1 MEAKMV
7 AEATTMAVVV
17 TEVAGTAVADV
28 LGWAAALSAEA
39 AAHSA
44 SLR

>member
-1 MEAKMV
+1 MV
-7 AEATTMAVVV
+7 EEATTMAVVV

-39 AAHSA
+39 AVAAARSV

>member
-1 MEAKMV
+1 MV
-7 AEATTMAVVV
+7 AAVVTMAPVV

-28 LGWAAALSAEA
+28 LGLAAALSAEA
-39 AAHSA
+39 AVAEVHST